1 MATLAQIFSANVQKL
16 LLLNG
21 WSYLDLAER
30 CKGKLSQAYI
40 SKFRH
45 PDKINPTLEVVET
58 VAQAFCVSGQQL
70 LNLNF
75 TFNKYTAL
83 PPGYFRKEYLVDE
96 FQDRQI
102 TEWEDFNKKIIDQRR
117 RDGIPDFR

>member
-58 VAQAFCVSGQQL
+58 VAQAFCISGQQL

-75 TFNKYTAL
+75 TFTNTQL
-83 PPGYFRKEYLVDE
+83 YLQAILE
-96 FQDRQI
+96 KNI
-102 TEWEDFNKKIIDQRR
+102 L
-117 RDGIPDFR
+117 

>member
-58 VAQAFCVSGQQL
+58 VAQAFCISGPQL
-70 LNLNF
+70 LNPKLLF
-75 TFNKYTAL
+75 DKSTLL

-96 FQDRQI
+96 FQDI
-102 TEWEDFNKKIIDQRR
+102 TISAWEQKNKEILELRR
-117 RDGIPDFR
+117 KEGIPDFR